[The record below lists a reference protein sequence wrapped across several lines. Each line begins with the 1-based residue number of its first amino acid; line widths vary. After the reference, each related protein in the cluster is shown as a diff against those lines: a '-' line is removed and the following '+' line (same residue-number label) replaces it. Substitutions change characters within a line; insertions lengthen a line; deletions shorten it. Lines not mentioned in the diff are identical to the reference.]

1 MIKKDLDKSKVIK
14 ALQKSDKDVGS
25 SEVQIGILTERIKY
39 LTEQMNRFNNNISK
53 TSAFVGMERSA
64 LHRKLKTLNIHGTTS
79 NKPSNTEKESLIFL
93 DTKRLLKIEN

>member
-39 LTEQMNRFNNNISK
+39 LTEHFK
-53 TSAFVGMERSA
+53 
-64 LHRKLKTLNIHGTTS
+64 K
-79 NKPSNTEKESLIFL
+79 NKKDKHSNTGLSKLIIRRKKRCRRTRSEQFKQEKTRSHWRTAAWE
-93 DTKRLLKIEN
+93 K

>member
-39 LTEQMNRFNNNISK
+39 LTEHFK
-53 TSAFVGMERSA
+53 
-64 LHRKLKTLNIHGTTS
+64 K
-79 NKPSNTEKESLIFL
+79 NKK
-93 DTKRLLKIEN
+93 DKD